1 MAHKYDV
8 SVIIHAVEISSW
20 LKQAVE
26 SVLASAEVRPQIVL
40 VLNGQSIAVTPE
52 AVAAEIKEHKWLDN
66 ADIKI
71 IRFDQPLGPAT
82 AMLEGVAA
90 CDSNFIACCDS
101 DSVFFPQKLNLQLQH
116 LRTHSGCALVATRAY
131 RITEDDTTP
140 IKSPAGVDI
149 RKYLLLFNPVIHSS
163 IVMRKSSYKAVG
175 GYNPNL
181 EQMED
186 YDLILRLA
194 AVGEITILPDRLLK
208 YRIRTNQT
216 GKGVLP
222 RGSHITTIT
231 ANRKRL
237 AQKLGV
243 NPLLAYAP
251 HLAWRAIQ
259 FLCSAK
265 ITKPG
270 HEY

>member
-1 MAHKYDV
+1 MTHRYDV
-8 SVIIHAVEISSW
+8 SVIIRAVEISSW
-20 LKQAVE
+20 LKQTVE

-52 AVAAEIKEHKWLDN
+52 AVAAEIEEHKWLDN

-101 DSVFFPQKLNLQLQH
+101 DDKFLPQKLNLQLQH
-116 LRTHSGCALVATRAY
+116 MREHSGCALVATRAY
-131 RITEDDTTP
+131 RVTEDDTAP

-163 IVMRKSSYKAVG
+163 IVMRKSSYEAVG
-175 GYNPNL
+175 GYDPQL

-194 AVGEITILPDRLLK
+194 TIGEITILPDRLLR
-208 YRIRTNQT
+208 YRIHHNQT
-216 GKGVLP
+216 SKGVLP
-222 RGSHITTIT
+222 RGSYIAAIATS
-231 ANRKRL
+231 RKKL

-243 NPLLAYAP
+243 HPLSAYAQ
-251 HLAWRAIQ
+251 HLVWRAVQ
-259 FLCSAK
+259 FLRSAK
-265 ITKPG
+265 IIKPG